1 MLAGIAAEFWVYT
14 PLKNF
19 LNHQL
24 VHNFGESKDR
34 YIKVDFD
41 TYDRNGVDFRLD
53 VKASSEYSNCLV
65 EVDHPAFNSKHM
77 QAGFRAF
84 VFPFRNRSD
93 IVVVRSKKWF
103 HDVLVTRARKLN
115 YGNRSYYVVEPDFI
129 FKTYHGPDDVYVIP
143 TSESFGNFFDRVFSG
158 NPLEGMDDT
167 AIKKYAEEVI
177 KPLCETDDIPI

>member
-1 MLAGIAAEFWVYT
+1 
-14 PLKNF
+14 
-19 LNHQL
+19 
-24 VHNFGESKDR
+24 
-34 YIKVDFD
+34 
-41 TYDRNGVDFRLD
+41 
-53 VKASSEYSNCLV
+53 
-65 EVDHPAFNSKHM
+65 M